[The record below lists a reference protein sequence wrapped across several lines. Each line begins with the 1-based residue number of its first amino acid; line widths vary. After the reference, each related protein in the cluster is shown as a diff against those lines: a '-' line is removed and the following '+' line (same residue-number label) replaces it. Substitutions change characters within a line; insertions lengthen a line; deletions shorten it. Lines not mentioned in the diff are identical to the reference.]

1 MEKNGLVYRK
11 IYHETPFRIEY
22 HITEKGRA
30 LKSIRDQ
37 MAGFSA
43 RYCLQDVFKDG
54 NPRTLQQTGKGPYW
68 HEKGSNIK

>member
-1 MEKNGLVYRK
+1 MLKEMEKNGLVYRK

-37 MAGFSA
+37 MAGFLLKKA
-43 RYCLQDVFKDG
+43 HCR
-54 NPRTLQQTGKGPYW
+54 
-68 HEKGSNIK
+68 